1 MLPLSTDLVFAPTL
15 AHWNS
20 ACALPSRPSQPDVA
34 ILRRCGLPLGYA
46 MIVARKPRGLRG
58 SFRPHL
64 PWTEVEKPATTD
76 SKEAPLSVSEHEKS
90 RKPRRRI
97 CGKPTS
103 VHDEARNAARD
114 AAQRGVHGESGMH
127 GRLGAQGLERARDV
141 TRGSLRRATAHGAQ
155 SRAEIRASRGTCRT
169 RATARGARSR
179 GTRCAAARSA

>member
-46 MIVARKPRGLRG
+46 MIVARRPRGLRG

-76 SKEAPLSVSEHEKS
+76 SKEASLSVPDHENAGKPS
-90 RKPRRRI
+90 RTIREKRADAAEKAPGGHAARTPDTMRGRRSFEAPRVERPARPCEARMLSRRRPGLRRT
-97 CGKPTS
+97 CEKR
-103 VHDEARNAARD
+103 ARNEGKARGND
-114 AAQRGVHGESGMH
+114 AESAWNPRENG
-127 GRLGAQGLERARDV
+127 G
-141 TRGSLRRATAHGAQ
+141 
-155 SRAEIRASRGTCRT
+155 CRT
-169 RATARGARSR
+169 
-179 GTRCAAARSA
+179 